1 METKRERL
9 WKAAVENATRLPQHL
24 THNRCALRARVSYR
38 RGFQPDAY
46 MACHCPLGSGYRM
59 PVEMR
64 TRRILV
70 NVATPLI
77 GKGAYDGLRI

>member
-46 MACHCPLGSGYRM
+46 MACRCPLGSGYRM

-64 TRRILV
+64 T
-70 NVATPLI
+70 T
-77 GKGAYDGLRI
+77 GTGLCT